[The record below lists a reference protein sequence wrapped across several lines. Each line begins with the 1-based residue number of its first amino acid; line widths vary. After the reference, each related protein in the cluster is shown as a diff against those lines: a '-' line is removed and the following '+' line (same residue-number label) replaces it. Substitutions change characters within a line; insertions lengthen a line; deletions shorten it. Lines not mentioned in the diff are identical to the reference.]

1 MIVEKVGTKTKSRPC
16 KPDEYCQEAQ
26 DAKANNEFYVE
37 PFPYLK
43 SRMQPIDYEE
53 IIKIGEPWNDPTF
66 PHGPQAL
73 FINGEKHQGHEKWKY
88 VAGQ

>member
-1 MIVEKVGTKTKSRPC
+1 MNITESIIDKHGL
-16 KPDEYCQEAQ
+16 KPDEYSKEAQ
-26 DAKANNEFYVE
+26 DAKANNEFFVE

-73 FINGEKHQGHEKWKY
+73 YINGETHQGHEKWKY